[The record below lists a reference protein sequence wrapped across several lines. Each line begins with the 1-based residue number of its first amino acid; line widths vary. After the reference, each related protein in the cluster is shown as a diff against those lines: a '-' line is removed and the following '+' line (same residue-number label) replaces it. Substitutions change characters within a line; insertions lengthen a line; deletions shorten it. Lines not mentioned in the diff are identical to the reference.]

1 MPIVEQP
8 KLNLLWT
15 KLLQKCKEN
24 YLMYFQNLSVKRSQ
38 SSCFK
43 LLLEKEE
50 RSALFVEHQLQ
61 SHLKAKE
68 ARKCNL

>member
-8 KLNLLWT
+8 ELNLLWT
-15 KLLQKCKEN
+15 KLLWKCKEN

-43 LLLEKEE
+43 ALLEKEE
-50 RSALFVEHQLQ
+50 TSPLFVEHQLQ
-61 SHLKAKE
+61 SPLQAKE
-68 ARKCNL
+68 VRKCNL